1 MEIDI
6 RKEDI
11 QEIDKIIFAEFIK
24 NDNAMVLKKVK
35 KVWILSEMNEVSIES
50 KQDAQNLIKALQK
63 AIELN
68 WWQDSQ

>member
-1 MEIDI
+1 MIMQWF
-6 RKEDI
+6 K
-11 QEIDKIIFAEFIK
+11 
-24 NDNAMVLKKVK
+24 KKVK

-68 WWQDSQ
+68 WWQE